1 MGPSICANVVA
12 RANDLTVFQQPSESI
27 DAKFMIDL
35 TSLHPVRIILLLLM
49 TIVCVYVCI
58 LTNNTLKITQNTYI
72 TTLMLITI
80 VTSVSKNMNTPKVIH
95 SDINSNQLWN
105 IALQSPDQAIKKL
118 IQIPES
124 KPENLRIGVKLGF
137 EYHGDAYLSV
147 IINDQYK
154 GNLKHAGIAKSDKYR
169 DIDFSVLEIILKN
182 QYNNID
188 CLEVIIFQPI
198 PDQKLRLAVWGGTAG
213 ASFGVNSAWFGVN
226 REWSP
231 GVPEPRFGRMVA
243 GFPIL
248 WVEDAG

>member
-1 MGPSICANVVA
+1 M
-12 RANDLTVFQQPSESI
+12 
-27 DAKFMIDL
+27 
-35 TSLHPVRIILLLLM
+35 
-49 TIVCVYVCI
+49 
-58 LTNNTLKITQNTYI
+58 
-72 TTLMLITI
+72 
-80 VTSVSKNMNTPKVIH
+80 
-95 SDINSNQLWN
+95 
-105 IALQSPDQAIKKL
+105 
-118 IQIPES
+118 
-124 KPENLRIGVKLGF
+124 
-137 EYHGDAYLSV
+137 
-147 IINDQYK
+147 IINNQYK
-154 GNLKHAGIAKSDKYR
+154 GNLKNAGIAKSDKYR

-188 CLEVIIFQPI
+188 HLEVIIFQPI

>member
-1 MGPSICANVVA
+1 MGSSVCANVVA
-12 RANDLTVFQQPSESI
+12 RANDLTVFQQPSETI
-27 DAKFMIDL
+27 DANFMIDL
-35 TSLHPVRIILLLLM
+35 DSLHPVRMILLITM
-49 TIVCVYVCI
+49 TIVCVYVVI
-58 LTNNTLKITQNTYI
+58 LINNILQITKNIYI
-72 TTLMLITI
+72 LLIMLITSI
-80 VTSVSKNMNTPKVIH
+80 ISVSQNIYTPKVIH

-105 IALQSPDQAIKKL
+105 IALQSPDQAIKRL
-118 IQIPES
+118 IKIPES

-137 EYHGDAYLSV
+137 EYHGDSYLSV

-154 GNLKHAGIAKSDKYR
+154 GNFKHAGIAKSDKYR

-182 QYNNID
+182 QYNID
-188 CLEVIIFQPI
+188 YLEVIIFQPI

-226 REWSP
+226 REWSL

>member
-1 MGPSICANVVA
+1 MGLAVCADA
-12 RANDLTVFQQPSESI
+12 LAWANDLAVFQQPAESI
-27 DAKFMIDL
+27 NAKVMIDL
-35 TSLHPVRIILLLLM
+35 SFLHPVRIILSSLM
-49 TIVCVYVCI
+49 TIIFLCVI
-58 LTNNTLKITQNTYI
+58 LLINNTLKLTTNKCIT
-72 TTLMLITI
+72 LIVLLLPI
-80 VTSVSKNMNTPKVIH
+80 ASCVPNIRKPQILH

-105 IALQSPDQAIKKL
+105 IALQSPDQAIKRL
-118 IQIPES
+118 IQIPPS
-124 KPENLRIGVKLGF
+124 KPETLRIGVKLGF

-188 CLEVIIFQPI
+188 HLEVIIFQPI

-243 GFPIL
+243 GFPII